1 MTSGRKV
8 SDMAIE
14 TEKAI
19 SWMVSRQG
27 AVSYSMDYRN
37 GPSSYDCS
45 SAIYYAL
52 MSAGA
57 ISAGWAVNT
66 EYMHDWLIKNGYV
79 LIAENQDWNSQRGD
93 VVIWGLRGQS
103 AGAGGHVVMFVD
115 SDNIIHCNYANN
127 GITINNYNQTAASA
141 GWMYSYVYR
150 LATPATTSTAGKS
163 LDTLVKETLAGNYG
177 NGEMRKAALGNQ
189 YDAVMAVI
197 NGKSTTA
204 QKSVDQLAQEVI
216 AGKHGNGEGRKKALG
231 SQYDAVQKRVTEM
244 LKGSTSGNTP
254 KTPSDA
260 PKSEVVN
267 SSAET
272 KTEETEATGKVTEPK
287 IAKEVGDLSFNGA
300 ILKKSVLDVILAKCK
315 EHNILP
321 SYAITV
327 LHFEGLWGTSAV
339 GKGDNNWGGMTWN
352 GTENRPSG
360 ITVTQ
365 GTARPAVEGGHYM
378 HYASVDDFLTDWF
391 YLLRAGGSY
400 KVSGANTL
408 SEAIKGMFIVGGA
421 KYDYASIGYEN
432 YLVGASSRL
441 KAIETENGSLS
452 KFDTATLEDVGSKDK
467 IDITI
472 AGIEVTINGITYELT
487 KKPV

>member
-1 MTSGRKV
+1 
-8 SDMAIE
+8 MAIE

-19 SWMVSRQG
+19 SWMVARQG
-27 AVSYSMDYRN
+27 AVSYSTDYRN

-150 LATPATTSTAGKS
+150 LANQSSTSTAGKS
-163 LDTLVKETLAGNYG
+163 LDTLVKETLAGIYG
-177 NGEMRKAALGNQ
+177 NGDTRKAALGNQ
-189 YDAVMAVI
+189 YEAVMAVI
-197 NGKSTTA
+197 NGKATTP
-204 QKSVDQLAQEVI
+204 KKTIDQLAQEVI
-216 AGKHGNGEGRKKALG
+216 AGKHGNGDERKKSLG
-231 SQYDAVQKRVTEM
+231 SDYDAVQKRVTEI
-244 LKGSTSGNTP
+244 LKSGTPSNAP
-254 KTPSDA
+254 KTPSDK

-267 SSAET
+267 STTEPKKAEI
-272 KTEETEATGKVTEPK
+272 EATGKATDTK
-287 IAKEVGDLSFNGA
+287 ITKEAGDLSFNGVV
-300 ILKKSVLDVILAKCK
+300 LKKSVLDIILAKCK
-315 EHNILP
+315 EHDILP

-327 LHFEGLWGTSAV
+327 LHFEGLWGASAV
-339 GKGDNNWGGMTWN
+339 GKADNNWGGMTWT
-352 GTENRPSG
+352 GKGERPSG
-360 ITVTQ
+360 VTVTQ
-365 GTARPAVEGGHYM
+365 GTARPSNEGGYYM
-378 HYASVDDFLTDWF
+378 HYSSVDDFLTDWF

-400 KVSGANTL
+400 KVSGAKTL
-408 SEAIKGMFIVGGA
+408 SEAVKGMFMVGGST
-421 KYDYASIGYEN
+421 YDYAASGYDN
-432 YLVGASSRL
+432 YIVGMSSRL
-441 KAIETENGSLS
+441 KAIEAENGSLA
-452 KFDTATLEDVGSKDK
+452 KFDVGTVGNVGSTDK
-467 IDITI
+467 IEVNIE
-472 AGIEVTINGITYELT
+472 GIEISINGVTYT
-487 KKPV
+487 ISKKPV

>member
-1 MTSGRKV
+1 
-8 SDMAIE
+8 MAIE

-19 SWMVSRQG
+19 SWMVARQG
-27 AVSYSMDYRN
+27 TVSYSMDYRN

-150 LATPATTSTAGKS
+150 LATPATTPTAGKS

-204 QKSVDQLAQEVI
+204 QKSIDELAQEVL
-216 AGKHGNGEGRKKALG
+216 AGKHGSGEQRKLSLG
-231 SQYDAVQKRVTEM
+231 SNYDAVQAKVNEM
-244 LKGSTSGNTP
+244 LKQP
-254 KTPSDA
+254 Q
-260 PKSEVVN
+260 V
-267 SSAET
+267 AEQSPAV
-272 KTEETEATGKVTEPK
+272 KQD
-287 IAKEVGDLSFNGA
+287 GDLLFNGA
-300 ILKKSVLDVILAKCK
+300 VLKKAILDKILAKCK
-315 EHNILP
+315 EHDILP

-327 LHFEGLWGTSAV
+327 LHFEGLWGQSAV
-339 GKGDNNWGGMTWN
+339 GRSDNNWGGMTWI
-352 GTENRPSG
+352 GKGERPSG
-360 ITVTQ
+360 VTVTQ
-365 GTARPAVEGGHYM
+365 GTARPSNEGGYYM
-378 HYASVDDFLTDWF
+378 HYSSVDDFLTDWF
-391 YLLRAGGSY
+391 YLLRSGGSY
-400 KVSGANTL
+400 KVSGAKTF
-408 SEAIKGMFIVGGA
+408 SEAVKGMFKVGGA
-421 KYDYASIGYEN
+421 VYDYAASGYDN
-432 YLVGASSRL
+432 YLVGMSSRL
-441 KAIETENGSLS
+441 KSIETENGSLS
-452 KFDTATLEDVGSKDK
+452 KFDVATVENVGSKDK
-467 IDITI
+467 IEVNID
-472 AGIEVTINGITYELT
+472 GIEISINGITYT
-487 KKPV
+487 ISKKPV